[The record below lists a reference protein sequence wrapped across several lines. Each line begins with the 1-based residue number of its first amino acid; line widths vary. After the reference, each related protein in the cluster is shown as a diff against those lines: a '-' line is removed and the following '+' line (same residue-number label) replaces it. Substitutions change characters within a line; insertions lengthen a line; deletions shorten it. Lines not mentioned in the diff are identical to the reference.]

1 MDTTMFKNI
10 ILILLLTYIPSIT
23 LSQVVLMNDNPKD
36 TVYEARERQIIS
48 LLKYAFE
55 TNNHQLGHDSV
66 ENILNKTRYYTIPL
80 YQIADLKKHITNGH
94 NGLIKVK
101 KRLRS
106 MISIDYNPD
115 TLHLKPHVNRIAWV
129 FMIYEDYLLGYYHF
143 SSQNSAKNGDFKV
156 IQYIDNPNLKLGL
169 YEFRINDDAFLQQC
183 INSFS
188 IFGYLKSDCFYQD
201 AVILT
206 HSQYRI
212 VKQTFFY
219 DLF

>member
-1 MDTTMFKNI
+1 MFKNI

-55 TNNHQLGHDSV
+55 TNNRQLGHDSV

-80 YQIADLKKHITNGH
+80 YQIADLKKHNANGH

-106 MISIDYNPD
+106 MISIDYTPD

-129 FMIYEDYLLGYYHF
+129 LMIYEDYLLGYYHF
-143 SSQNSAKNGDFKV
+143 SSQNSKKNGDFKV

-169 YEFRINDDAFLQQC
+169 YEFRINDDTFLQQC
-183 INSFS
+183 VNSFS
-188 IFGYLKSDCFYQD
+188 IFGYLKSDYYYQD